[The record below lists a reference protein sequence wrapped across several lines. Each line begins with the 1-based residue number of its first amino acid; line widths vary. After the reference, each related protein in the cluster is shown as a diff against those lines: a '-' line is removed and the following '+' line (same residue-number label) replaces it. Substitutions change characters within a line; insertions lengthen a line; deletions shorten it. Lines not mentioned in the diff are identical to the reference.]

1 LIIYIE
7 NILLKALTK
16 KRCVMDIMDFLF
28 GHKASYEQVPTM
40 DPQQMQL
47 FQQLLSGLSG
57 GNAGG
62 GAMGSG
68 MGFLQNILSGDTS
81 KFEAPLM
88 RQFNEQTVP
97 GLAERFSGAGAG
109 AQSSGAFG
117 QQLGA
122 AGAGLSENLG
132 ALRGGLQ
139 MQALGPLMQMLQTGM
154 GAKPFETMYKPET
167 QGFMGAMAPGIG
179 QGLGMGLTGGGMG
192 SMMSSLLKL
201 LKGGGNG
208 WSPSIGGSNTY
219 RF

>member
-1 LIIYIE
+1 MGL
-7 NILLKALTK
+7 
-16 KRCVMDIMDFLF
+16 MDFLF

-40 DPQQMQL
+40 DPQQ
-47 FQQLLSGLSG
+47 QQLLQQLLGGLSG

-68 MGFLQNILSGDTS
+68 MNFLQGILGGDTS

-88 RQFNEQTVP
+88 RQFNEQIVP
-97 GLAERFSGAGAG
+97 GIAERFSGAGAG

-179 QGLGMGLTGGGMG
+179 QGIGMGLTGGMSGIG
-192 SMMSSLLKL
+192 SGLSALWNLITRS
-201 LKGGGNG
+201 
-208 WSPSIGGSNTY
+208 GGSGLRPGEMYNPQYGY
-219 RF
+219 RKS